1 MQSSINQD
9 MLNSYKQKLPQ
20 QLFTPKQQKIQLTV
34 DIFDYNPGKTIIHD
48 ALYAQYSIFSL
59 HSYCPKG
66 QCYNWFSTFSHLVT
80 IILPIFLLN
89 LSNF

>member
-48 ALYAQYSIFSL
+48 TLYA
-59 HSYCPKG
+59 
-66 QCYNWFSTFSHLVT
+66 
-80 IILPIFLLN
+80 
-89 LSNF
+89 